1 MLTLFNLSVCLSVC
15 LLCTVYVKHS
25 CFFLITR
32 AVRGRFSQTRSLW
45 KRASMGYAW
54 DVFPCTP
61 SRGGRGRRAAVDF
74 VVCFECGNIY
84 MHFFVFFFLNAHGLL
99 QV

>member
-74 VVCFECGNIY
+74 VVCFGAVG
-84 MHFFVFFFLNAHGLL
+84 FRVFFSSNAHGLL